1 MDGIKKVTLG
11 GIGAF
16 KVGGKKTK
24 AKEVTKATPKNKVP
38 SYFEKQNATKAK
50 APVKAK
56 KVPASK
62 NKPSEKKKV
71 NLFIK
76 TPWSK

>member
-16 KVGGKKTK
+16 KIGSKKTT
-24 AKEVTKATPKNKVP
+24 KEVTKATPKNKVP

-56 KVPASK
+56 KVPVSK

>member
-24 AKEVTKATPKNKVP
+24 PKEVTKATPKNKVP

-56 KVPASK
+56 KVPAST
-62 NKPSEKKKV
+62 NKSSEKKKV